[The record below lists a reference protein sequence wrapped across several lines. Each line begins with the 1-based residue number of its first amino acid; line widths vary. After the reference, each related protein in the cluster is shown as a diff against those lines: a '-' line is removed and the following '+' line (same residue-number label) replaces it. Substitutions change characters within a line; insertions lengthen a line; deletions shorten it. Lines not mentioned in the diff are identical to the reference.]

1 MNSDN
6 VISENTLKNYYLEM
20 SNEAEVVSVNES
32 NCNKKDDV
40 KNDPVNHPSHYT
52 SHPSGMECI
61 DIAKWYDF
69 CIGNC
74 IKYIWRAGL
83 KKSATLSDKEKE
95 LEDLKK
101 ARWYL
106 NKEIEEKEKEL
117 QEK

>member
-1 MNSDN
+1 MNE
-6 VISENTLKNYYLEM
+6 SENYYFLM
-20 SNEAEVVSVNES
+20 ANQANAVVSTP
-32 NCNKKDDV
+32 KDDETTNV

-52 SHPSGMECI
+52 SHPSGIECI

-106 NKEIEEKEKEL
+106 DKEIQEKEKEL
-117 QEK
+117 Q